1 MKKIGYVALGSLLL
15 AIVLFI
21 SGTMIGGFS
30 ELETL
35 YDKGDF
41 TISLPI
47 TKTMDVTK
55 EFTDIKNL
63 EIQAEAGTVEL
74 IEYEGSTIK
83 VEAKNV
89 SKKIK
94 LYQEQNTLIVKD
106 SFKFWHLINVTD
118 ITTRIKIYIP
128 NSYEFNKVELEVDAG
143 DIDATMVGSESD
155 YSYEV
160 DSDVGDISIGSYRSD
175 GLSDEYSHSG
185 GQRKIEADCN
195 VGSIRIKM
203 EV

>member
-74 IEYEGSTIK
+74 IEYEGSAIK

-106 SFKFWHLINVTD
+106 SFRFWHLINVTD

>member
-1 MKKIGYVALGSLLL
+1 MASYKCYR
-15 AIVLFI
+15 
-21 SGTMIGGFS
+21 
-30 ELETL
+30 
-35 YDKGDF
+35 Y
-41 TISLPI
+41 
-47 TKTMDVTK
+47 
-55 EFTDIKNL
+55 
-63 EIQAEAGTVEL
+63 
-74 IEYEGSTIK
+74 
-83 VEAKNV
+83 
-89 SKKIK
+89 
-94 LYQEQNTLIVKD
+94 
-106 SFKFWHLINVTD
+106 
-118 ITTRIKIYIP
+118 TTRIKIYIP
-128 NSYEFNKVELEVDAG
+128 NSYEFNKVELEVDAGELIVPNLKANDVEIDVDAGSFKAENIIASYTKVDVDAGDARINLLNSYRSEFNCDAG